1 MQDKEPEEFRE
12 NISIFQIWLLFRK
25 NTIALFSFYLLTLL
39 ILTALFSGWIAPYS
53 HNMQFVGQELM
64 PPSWVEKGQIAFF
77 FGTDD
82 LGRDV
87 LSRLIM
93 GTSYTIGSS
102 LLVVLAVAL
111 IGGTLGIVAGMLK
124 GLKAR
129 FVGHIFDAFLSL
141 PILLIAIVISTLMEP
156 SLLNAMFATL
166 LAILPY
172 FIHAIYRAIQQ
183 ELKKDYVLM
192 LKLEGISNW
201 ELLKSTI
208 LPNITVIYVQEIA
221 RAFVVAILDI
231 SALSFISLGAQRP
244 TPEWGAMIRDSLEL
258 LYLAPWTVLLPGFAI
273 IFTIL
278 LIIIFSNGL
287 TKAIN
292 QYYE

>member
-1 MQDKEPEEFRE
+1 MQDKEADEFRE
-12 NISIFQIWLLFRK
+12 STSLFQIWLQFRK
-25 NTIALFSFYLLTLL
+25 NTVALFSFYLLMLL
-39 ILTALFSGWIAPYS
+39 IFTALFSSWIAPYS
-53 HNMQFVGQELM
+53 DSTQFIGQELM
-64 PPSWVEKGQIAFF
+64 PPSWVEKGKIAFF

-93 GTSYTIGSS
+93 GTRYTLGSS
-102 LLVVLAVAL
+102 LLVVFAVAI
-111 IGGTLGIVAGMLK
+111 IGGALGIIAGLLK
-124 GLKAR
+124 GMKAR

-141 PILLIAIVISTLMEP
+141 PILLIAIIISALMEP
-156 SLLNAMFATL
+156 SLMNAMFATL

-183 ELKKDYVLM
+183 ELQKDYVIM

-201 ELLKSTI
+201 ALLKNTI
-208 LPNITVIYVQEIA
+208 LPNITVIYIQEIA
-221 RAFVVAILDI
+221 RAFVVAVLDI

-244 TPEWGAMIRDSLEL
+244 TPEWGAMIKDSLEL

-278 LIIIFSNGL
+278 LSIIFSNGL

>member
-12 NISIFQIWLLFRK
+12 NTSIFQIWLLFRK

-39 ILTALFSGWIAPYS
+39 ILTALFSGRIAPYA

-102 LLVVLAVAL
+102 LIVVLAVAL
-111 IGGTLGIVAGMLK
+111 IGGTLGLVAGMLK

-278 LIIIFSNGL
+278 LSIIFSNGL

>member
-1 MQDKEPEEFRE
+1 MQDKEADEFRE
-12 NISIFQIWLLFRK
+12 STSVFQIWLLFRR
-25 NTIALFSFYLLTLL
+25 NTVALFSFYLLIAL
-39 ILTALFSGWIAPYS
+39 ILTALFSDWIAPYTDS
-53 HNMQFVGQELM
+53 TQFIGQELM
-64 PPSWVEKGQIAFF
+64 PPSWVEKGKIAFF

-87 LSRLIM
+87 LSRLII
-93 GTSYTIGSS
+93 GTRYTLGSS
-102 LLVVLAVAL
+102 LLVVLLVAI
-111 IGGTLGIVAGMLK
+111 IGGALGIIAGLLK

-141 PILLIAIVISTLMEP
+141 PILLIAIIISALMEP
-156 SLLNAMFATL
+156 SLMNAVFATL

-172 FIHAIYRAIQQ
+172 FIHSIYRAIQQ
-183 ELKKDYVLM
+183 ELKKDYVIM

-201 ELLKSTI
+201 ALLKSTI
-208 LPNITVIYVQEIA
+208 LPNITIVYIQEIA
-221 RAFVVAILDI
+221 RAFVVAVLDI

-244 TPEWGAMIRDSLEL
+244 TPEWGAMIKDSLEL

-278 LIIIFSNGL
+278 LSIIFSNGL

>member
-12 NISIFQIWLLFRK
+12 NTSIFQIWLLFRK
-25 NTIALFSFYLLTLL
+25 NTVALFSFYLLTLL
-39 ILTALFSGWIAPYS
+39 ILTALLSGWIAPYA

-221 RAFVVAILDI
+221 RAFIVAILDI

-278 LIIIFSNGL
+278 LSIIFSNGL

>member
-1 MQDKEPEEFRE
+1 
-12 NISIFQIWLLFRK
+12 
-25 NTIALFSFYLLTLL
+25 
-39 ILTALFSGWIAPYS
+39 
-53 HNMQFVGQELM
+53 MQFVGQELM

-129 FVGHIFDAFLSL
+129 FIGHIFDAFLSL

-183 ELKKDYVLM
+183 EFKKDYVLM

-278 LIIIFSNGL
+278 LSIIFSNGL
-287 TKAIN
+287 TKSIN

>member
-12 NISIFQIWLLFRK
+12 NTSIFQIWLLFRK
-25 NTIALFSFYLLTLL
+25 NTVALFSFYLLTLL
-39 ILTALFSGWIAPYS
+39 ILTALFSGWITLYA

-278 LIIIFSNGL
+278 LSIIFSNGL

>member
-1 MQDKEPEEFRE
+1 MQDKEPEEFRK
-12 NISIFQIWLLFRK
+12 NTSIFQIWLLFRK

-39 ILTALFSGWIAPYS
+39 ILTALFSGWIAPYA

-156 SLLNAMFATL
+156 SLLNAMFATF

-278 LIIIFSNGL
+278 LSIIFSNGL

>member
-25 NTIALFSFYLLTLL
+25 NTVALFSFYLLTLL
-39 ILTALFSGWIAPYS
+39 ILTALFSGWIAPYP

-278 LIIIFSNGL
+278 LSIIFSNGL

>member
-12 NISIFQIWLLFRK
+12 NTSIFQIWLLFRK
-25 NTIALFSFYLLTLL
+25 NTIALFSFYVLTLL
-39 ILTALFSGWIAPYS
+39 ILTALFSGGIAPYA
-53 HNMQFVGQELM
+53 HNMQFGGQELM

-129 FVGHIFDAFLSL
+129 FIGHIFDAFLSL

-278 LIIIFSNGL
+278 LSIIFSNGL

>member
-12 NISIFQIWLLFRK
+12 NTSIFQIWLLFRK
-25 NTIALFSFYLLTLL
+25 NTVALFSFYLLTLL
-39 ILTALFSGWIAPYS
+39 ILTALFSGWIAPYP

-278 LIIIFSNGL
+278 LSIIFSNGL

>member
-1 MQDKEPEEFRE
+1 MQDKEADEFRE
-12 NISIFQIWLLFRK
+12 SASVFQIWLQFRK
-25 NTIALFSFYLLTLL
+25 NTVALFSFYLLTAL
-39 ILTALFSGWIAPYS
+39 IFTALFSGWIAPYGD
-53 HNMQFVGQELM
+53 NVQFVGQELM

-93 GTSYTIGSS
+93 GTRYTLGAS
-102 LLVVLAVAL
+102 LIVVVVVAI
-111 IGGTLGIVAGMLK
+111 IGGALGIIAGLLK
-124 GLKAR
+124 GIKAR

-156 SLLNAMFATL
+156 SLWNAMFATL

-183 ELKKDYVLM
+183 ELKKDYVVM
-192 LKLEGISNW
+192 LKLEGISNR
-201 ELLKSTI
+201 ELLKSTV
-208 LPNITVIYVQEIA
+208 LPNITVVYIQEIA
-221 RAFVVAILDI
+221 RSFVVAVLDI

-244 TPEWGAMIRDSLEL
+244 TPEWGAMIKDSLEL

-278 LIIIFSNGL
+278 LSIIFSNGL

>member
-12 NISIFQIWLLFRK
+12 NTSIFQIWLLFRK
-25 NTIALFSFYLLTLL
+25 NTVALFSFYLLTLL
-39 ILTALFSGWIAPYS
+39 ILTALFSGWISPYA
-53 HNMQFVGQELM
+53 HNMQ
-64 PPSWVEKGQIAFF
+64 
-77 FGTDD
+77 
-82 LGRDV
+82 
-87 LSRLIM
+87 
-93 GTSYTIGSS
+93 
-102 LLVVLAVAL
+102 
-111 IGGTLGIVAGMLK
+111 
-124 GLKAR
+124 

-278 LIIIFSNGL
+278 LSIIFSNGL

>member
-12 NISIFQIWLLFRK
+12 NTSIFQIWLLFRK
-25 NTIALFSFYLLTLL
+25 NTVALFSFYLLTLL
-39 ILTALFSGWIAPYS
+39 ILTALFSGWIAPYP

-278 LIIIFSNGL
+278 LRIIFSNGL